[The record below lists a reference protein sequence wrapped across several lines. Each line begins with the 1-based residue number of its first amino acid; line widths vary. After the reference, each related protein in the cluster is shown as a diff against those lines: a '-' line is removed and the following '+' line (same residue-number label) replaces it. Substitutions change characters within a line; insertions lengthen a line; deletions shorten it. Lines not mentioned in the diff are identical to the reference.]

1 MDFSG
6 CGLDEFTC
14 NNKKCIDNSKR
25 CDKFQDCPDGEDEA
39 NCGKSFSLFVSL
51 LLIRPTVCPLL
62 FPLFGGK
69 KTKIIIKKAVN
80 LLLSQLLLFQLEK
93 KNKWKKLRGSLQ
105 DNERVAFFL
114 SGCFFCFKK
123 MYFWRLLLA
132 TSFLVIADDLSDLT
146 ALPLTAKAEMCWWGG
161 RQRSTPKKPLITGQR
176 ISWKIGTYFPFA
188 ITSQTLKI
196 L

>member
-1 MDFSG
+1 MLFAVWMCVCLMDFSG

-93 KNKWKKLRGSLQ
+93 KKKQMKEAPR
-105 DNERVAFFL
+105 F
-114 SGCFFCFKK
+114 
-123 MYFWRLLLA
+123 
-132 TSFLVIADDLSDLT
+132 T
-146 ALPLTAKAEMCWWGG
+146 A
-161 RQRSTPKKPLITGQR
+161 RQ
-176 ISWKIGTYFPFA
+176 
-188 ITSQTLKI
+188 
-196 L
+196 